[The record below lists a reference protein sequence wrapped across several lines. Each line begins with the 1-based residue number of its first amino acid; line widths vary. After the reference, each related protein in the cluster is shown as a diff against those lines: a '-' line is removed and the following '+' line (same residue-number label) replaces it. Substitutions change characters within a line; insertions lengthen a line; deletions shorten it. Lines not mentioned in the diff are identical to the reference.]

1 MIVLLACSGVCSDNL
16 PVASNA
22 VILVAT
28 LTIIVLVN
36 STELPAASETLY
48 INVYVPGVEA
58 STEPEV
64 VIELEMSPSTSSEAE
79 APASVYESPSSIL
92 IVEEPTRVIV
102 GAPVSGTITSGIGSS
117 SLHEMINEVNKT
129 ANKYFFFHNI
139 DYLNYYGL

>member
-1 MIVLLACSGVCSDNL
+1 MIVFLACSGVCSDNL
-16 PVASNA
+16 PVAANA

-28 LTIIVLVN
+28 ATIIVMIN

-48 INVYVPGVEA
+48 VNVYVPGVEA

-64 VIELEMSPSTSSEAE
+64 VIELDMSPSTSSEAE

-102 GAPVSGTITSGIGSS
+102 GPGIRNNYFKSYNNWSWNWIIITTTR
-117 SLHEMINEVNKT
+117 N
-129 ANKYFFFHNI
+129 
-139 DYLNYYGL
+139 D

>member
-1 MIVLLACSGVCSDNL
+1 MKKEDRPKTKVKKPEPSDYNTNDWIIW
-16 PVASNA
+16 AAWADRITFEEIYEKTNKTESD
-22 VILVAT
+22 VIK
-28 LTIIVLVN
+28 IIN

-48 INVYVPGVEA
+48 VNVYVPGVEA

-64 VIELEMSPSTSSEAE
+64 VIELDMSPSTSSEAE

-117 SLHEMINEVNKT
+117 SLIR
-129 ANKYFFFHNI
+129 
-139 DYLNYYGL
+139 L

>member
-1 MIVLLACSGVCSDNL
+1 LIVLLACSGVCSDTL
-16 PVASNA
+16 PIAANA

-28 LTIIVLVN
+28 ATIIVLVN

-48 INVYVPGVEA
+48 VNEYVPGVEA

-64 VIELEMSPSTSSEAE
+64 VIELDMSPSTSSEAE

-102 GAPVSGTITSGIGSS
+102 GAPVSGITTSGVTTTGAGIGSS
-117 SLHEMINEVNKT
+117 SLHETINDVNKT
-129 ANKYFFFHNI
+129 ANK
-139 DYLNYYGL
+139 

>member
-1 MIVLLACSGVCSDNL
+1 MIVFLACSGVCSDTL
-16 PVASNA
+16 PVAANA

-28 LTIIVLVN
+28 ATIIVLIN

-48 INVYVPGVEA
+48 VNVYVPGVEA

-64 VIELEMSPSTSSEAE
+64 VIEVEISPSTSSEAE

-102 GAPVSGTITSGIGSS
+102 GPGIRNNCFRSYNNWSWNWIITTTR
-117 SLHEMINEVNKT
+117 N
-129 ANKYFFFHNI
+129 
-139 DYLNYYGL
+139 D